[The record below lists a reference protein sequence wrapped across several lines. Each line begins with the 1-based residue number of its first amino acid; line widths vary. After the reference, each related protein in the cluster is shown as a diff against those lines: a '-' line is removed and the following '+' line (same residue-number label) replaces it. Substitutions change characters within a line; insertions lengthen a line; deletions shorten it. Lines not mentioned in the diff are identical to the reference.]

1 MHPVAAFASVLFWS
15 IAAVAFAQAPAAAP
29 TQRIRGDV
37 VAVDG
42 INLQVRSR
50 TGELV
55 AVKLADNYTVNA
67 VVRIG
72 IDRIVPGS
80 YVGTASLPQ
89 SDGSLQSLEVLL
101 FPEARRGTS
110 EGHFAWDLQPG
121 SMMTN
126 ATVAEVVAADKS
138 RRLTLKYKDG
148 VQSIVVPADAPI
160 VTFEPGDRALLVPG
174 AHVMFGA
181 AKQPDGTFTA
191 GSINVG
197 KDGLIPPM

>member
-1 MHPVAAFASVLFWS
+1 MQPVAAFASVLFWS

-126 ATVAEVVAADKS
+126 ATVAEVVEADKS

>member
-1 MHPVAAFASVLFWS
+1 MRPATAFASMLCWC

-42 INLQVRSR
+42 QNLQVRSR

-80 YVGTASLPQ
+80 YIGTASVPQ

-110 EGHFAWDLQPG
+110 EGHFPWDLQPG

-160 VTFEPGDRALLVPG
+160 VTFEPGDRAMLVPG

-181 AKQPDGTFTA
+181 AKQPDGTLTA